1 METGS
6 GERLLSG
13 LEPSARSAPAAQA
26 LLRPY
31 NGLNDG
37 ARSVKVSN
45 VQLGSEPRDDRLL
58 VTGQVLLEVAQYA
71 GVRSKELSLQAEFS
85 RRDGNVVMT
94 RLAPAGP
101 PAQ

>member
-26 LLRPY
+26 LLRQY
-31 NGLNDG
+31 NGLIDG

-45 VQLGSEPRDDRLL
+45 VQLGSEPREDRLL

-71 GVRSKELSLQAEFS
+71 GVSSKELSLQAEFS
-85 RRDGNVVMT
+85 RRNGNIVMT

-101 PAQ
+101 QAQ